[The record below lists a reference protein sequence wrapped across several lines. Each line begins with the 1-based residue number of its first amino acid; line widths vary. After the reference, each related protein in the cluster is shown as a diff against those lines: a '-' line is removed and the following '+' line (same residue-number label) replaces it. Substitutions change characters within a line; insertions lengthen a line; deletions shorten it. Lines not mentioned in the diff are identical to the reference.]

1 MEPRH
6 TISVW
11 VENLPGVLSR
21 VTGLLSG
28 RGFTLESLC
37 VAETMDPEVSR
48 ITIVSTGDE
57 AITEQILK
65 QLHKLI
71 NVIKVV
77 DFSGLEHV
85 EREMALVTV
94 RAEGDSRAEVFRLAD
109 IFRCRVV
116 DVSPT
121 TYTLE
126 ITGNYAKMQAV
137 LDNLKGLGILDIVR
151 TGALAIQRTRKD

>member
-1 MEPRH
+1 
-6 TISVW
+6 
-11 VENLPGVLSR
+11 
-21 VTGLLSG
+21 VTGLFSG
-28 RGFTLESLC
+28 RGFHIESLC

-57 AITEQILK
+57 QITEQIIK

-71 NVIKVV
+71 NIIKVV
-77 DFSGLEHV
+77 DLSAQEHV
-85 EREMALVTV
+85 EREMALVRV
-94 RAEGDSRAEVFRLAD
+94 HAEDKSRAEVLRIAD

-126 ITGNYAKMQAV
+126 VTGNHEKIGAV
-137 LDNLKGLGILDIVR
+137 LGLLKNHGIQEIVR
-151 TGALAIQRTRKD
+151 TGTLAIQRSKKE

>member
-6 TISVW
+6 TIAVW
-11 VENLPGVLSR
+11 VDNTPGVLSR
-21 VTGLLSG
+21 VTGLFSG
-28 RGFTLESLC
+28 RGFNIESLC
-37 VAETMDPEVSR
+37 VAETMEPDVSR

-57 AITEQILK
+57 QITEQIIK

-77 DFSGLEHV
+77 DLSEMEHV
-85 EREMALVTV
+85 EREMALVRV
-94 RAEGDSRAEVFRLAD
+94 HAEDKSRAEVLRIAD

-116 DVSPT
+116 DVNPT

-126 ITGNYAKMQAV
+126 ITGNHEKIKAV
-137 LDNLKGLGILDIVR
+137 LGLLKVHGIQEVVR
-151 TGALAIQRTRKD
+151 TGTLAIQRSKKE